1 MIPSGFKSLV
11 KVNDSEMNETLGW
24 CVVLALFHV
33 IYYYTAWLRL
43 WNWFYSRKQEIF
55 LNEDLFGKVTMEGRV
70 DEVLL

>member
-43 WNWFYSRKQEIF
+43 
-55 LNEDLFGKVTMEGRV
+55 
-70 DEVLL
+70 